1 MRKTELTWS
10 KPLIVGAA
18 ILDIAKKFMFEFHYR
33 VMKQYFSCDLIYS
46 DTDSLTYIICTEDL
60 YKDIN
65 EKPGL
70 KEHFDFSN
78 YPKSSALF
86 DETNKKTVLKFK
98 DELSGS
104 IIREVVA
111 LKAKMYSIKSK
122 GKLIETAFTN
132 V

>member
-1 MRKTELTWS
+1 M
-10 KPLIVGAA
+10 
-18 ILDIAKKFMFEFHYR
+18 
-33 VMKQYFSCDLIYS
+33 
-46 DTDSLTYIICTEDL
+46 TYIICTEDL

-70 KEHFDFSN
+70 KEHFDFCN
-78 YPKSSALF
+78 YPKSSAFF

-122 GKLIETAFTN
+122 VKLIETAFTK